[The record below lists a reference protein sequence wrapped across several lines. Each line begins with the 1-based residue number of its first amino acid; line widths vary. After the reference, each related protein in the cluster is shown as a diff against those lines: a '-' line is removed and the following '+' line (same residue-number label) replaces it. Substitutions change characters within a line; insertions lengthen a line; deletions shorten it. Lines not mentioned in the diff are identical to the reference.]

1 MEELLDKIEKLKE
14 ELNKEEKIVFIKK
27 QLEII
32 MKNKELIN
40 KINNY
45 KKNNNEEL
53 KLEIYKNKD
62 YIKYKEL
69 ENEINLLIF
78 EINSKLKKISKKG
91 NCKI

>member
-14 ELNKEEKIVFIKK
+14 ELDKEEKIILIKK

-53 KLEIYKNKD
+53 KHEIYKNKD
-62 YIKYKEL
+62 FIKYKEL